1 MCVLKLLACAPH
13 ALCAP
18 ESRGVTAAPAVAQ
31 SARLPLGVA
40 CRFMQAL
47 WMADIMA
54 LCVDT
59 RCCHPCKGCCMS
71 TVLQV
76 LSDRE
81 L

>member
-1 MCVLKLLACAPH
+1 MIAQLLSGPAATTCTAFHHMHHDWKHAGRIMAVCLHICLLSQEGCCMCVLK
-13 ALCAP
+13 
-18 ESRGVTAAPAVAQ
+18 
-31 SARLPLGVA
+31 
-40 CRFMQAL
+40 
-47 WMADIMA
+47 